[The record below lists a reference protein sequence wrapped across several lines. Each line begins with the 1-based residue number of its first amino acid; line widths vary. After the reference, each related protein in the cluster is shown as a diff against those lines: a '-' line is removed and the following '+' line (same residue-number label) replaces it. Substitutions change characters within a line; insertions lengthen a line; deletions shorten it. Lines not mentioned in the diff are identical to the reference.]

1 MTGNSAEN
9 SAASKRNP
17 IAQDLRTPKYRV
29 RVVRSRKLYKRK
41 GRVAKPDRA
50 TAF

>member
-1 MTGNSAEN
+1 MTGNSAA
-9 SAASKRNP
+9 SLSASKRNP
-17 IAQDLRTPKYRV
+17 IAQEVRQPKFRL

-41 GRVAKPDRA
+41 GRVAQQDRA

>member
-1 MTGNSAEN
+1 MTGNSSGN
-9 SAASKRNP
+9 SSASKRNP
-17 IAQDLRTPKYRV
+17 IAKEVRQAKFRM

-41 GRVAKPDRA
+41 GRVAQQDRA

>member
-1 MTGNSAEN
+1 MIGNSSE
-9 SAASKRNP
+9 SLSESKRNP

-41 GRVAKPDRA
+41 GRVAQQDRA